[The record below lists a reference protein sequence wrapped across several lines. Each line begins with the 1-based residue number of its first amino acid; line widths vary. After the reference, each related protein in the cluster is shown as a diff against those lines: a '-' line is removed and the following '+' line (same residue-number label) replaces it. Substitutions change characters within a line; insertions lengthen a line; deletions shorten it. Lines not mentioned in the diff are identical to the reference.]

1 MCYFLDS
8 CTFVDDLEVPT
19 IDHEAHFGIKVEI
32 EKSLLRRESEGSIEW
47 SDCSPSCDEWV
58 GDEGR
63 GDAPFSEV
71 KSERKRLNLGSGIAE
86 VMPHVA
92 FRRQILTW
100 L

>member
-32 EKSLLRRESEGSIEW
+32 EKSLLRRGSEGSIEW
-47 SDCSPSCDEWV
+47 SDCSPSCDEWI

-63 GDAPFSEV
+63 GDAPVLRSEV
-71 KSERKRLNLGSGIAE
+71 WNLGSGIAE

-92 FRRQILTW
+92 FRRQIRSL